1 MKSTNESQI
10 SSTQP
15 SLQKPNNEESSN
27 SSLLLS
33 FIADEITWVVPA
45 IISLVVAF
53 FEFSDKY
60 LFELGVLSFI
70 LVCSVYIRYQKFK
83 KVFPIKVTNKKR
95 KFVLLKVVTISILCS
110 IAILYTASL
119 IDSEDDSWTK
129 IKNAEV
135 GDTVYFGEYRQSIS
149 SPDKEKIAWLV
160 LDKKSD
166 RMLIISERGLDC
178 QPFHD
183 DKEEACTWE
192 NSYIRGWLN
201 DDFLKNA
208 FSNQEQEKILTVT
221 VKADK
226 NPDYKFVDV
235 GKDTE
240 DKIFLLSIYEAGV
253 YFDSKEK
260 AQVFPTEYAIF
271 NGAGDDDDIEG
282 KPGWWWL
289 RTPGENNFCAA
300 DVMSGGTIKTEG
312 FDATARNFSVRPALW
327 IDIRS

>member
-1 MKSTNESQI
+1 MKRTNESQI

-27 SSLLLS
+27 SFLLLS

-45 IISLVVAF
+45 IISLVIAF
-53 FEFSDKY
+53 FEFSDKH
-60 LFELGVLSFI
+60 LFVLGVLSFI

-83 KVFPIKVTNKKR
+83 KVSPIKVTSKKR

-110 IAILYTASL
+110 TAILYTASL

-135 GDTVYFGEYRQSIS
+135 GDIVYFGEYRQSAS
-149 SPDKEKIAWLV
+149 SPDKEEIAWIV
-160 LDKKSD
+160 LDKESD
-166 RMLIISERGLDC
+166 RMLLISKYGLDC

-183 DKEEACTWE
+183 KEEPCTWD

-201 DDFLKNA
+201 DDFINNA
-208 FSNQEQEKILTVT
+208 FNQQEQEKILTTT

-226 NPDYKFVDV
+226 NPDYRFVDV
-235 GKDTE
+235 GIDT
-240 DKIFLLSIYEAGV
+240 DDRIFLLSIYEAGI

-271 NGAGDDDDIEG
+271 NGAGDDDDITG

-289 RTPGENNFCAA
+289 RTPGEDNFHVA
-300 DVMSGGTIKTEG
+300 DVKSGGTIKTEG
-312 FDATARNFSVRPALW
+312 FWATARNFSVRPALW
-327 IDIRS
+327 MDIRS